1 MLRKQHIRLL
11 SITNDIKVSEDS
23 WDRVLIL
30 SPKDFADIYCI
41 VSSHNH
47 NVSMY
52 SEDRIKEL
60 KELFNHSCGYDL
72 KS

>member
-11 SITNDIKVSEDS
+11 SVTNDIKVEEDS

-30 SPKDFADIYCI
+30 SSKDLADIYCI

-47 NVSMY
+47 NVSIY
-52 SEDRIKEL
+52 SEDRVKEL
-60 KELFNHSCGYDL
+60 KELLNHAYGYDL